1 MRPTLALAWMLILV
15 GAQCAGAATLEERYF
30 HRNWRPAEGLPGNS
44 VYAVAQSADRYIWVG
59 TEGGLARFDGR
70 RFIAFGNRESD
81 KMPGVFVTALLAA
94 PDATLWVGTE
104 RGLLRLRPG
113 DLAGDRAASRPW
125 SMVEEAPVSAL
136 AQDPRGGL
144 WIGTRSGLLSRSAD
158 ASAAAGVPVLQNVG
172 LAGIRVTQLLA
183 GAPGELWIGTEAHGL
198 WYLRDGKLA
207 PVGGPRQAGDTV
219 TALVR
224 DDAGAGAGDA
234 SPAAAAAAAAPAA
247 EAGAAVL
254 AFTAGGCRRYA
265 AGRPAGGTI
274 AAEVR
279 HVVAAGGAPGG
290 GLWLA
295 TTDHGLILL
304 KDGRRYETSA
314 DHSLVDAVISNV
326 FVAADHTVWLGSGG
340 DGLHQ
345 LIEKSCFAYTRRDGL
360 ASTRAEAVLLDR
372 DGVLHVGTQQG
383 VSTLALGGRDGAVA
397 AGGDGRGAGFRGGA
411 GRADGGSGGGVG
423 VVGGV
428 RGGRRSGAGGGG
440 GGLAARTELRG
451 TEVLSLRRDRRGI
464 LWAGTARGVARR
476 IDGRWSFLAPW
487 TPLGAPTVNVM
498 LEDAAGNFWI
508 GSTAGLAV
516 IPAAPA
522 NGAANGAGAGLPP
535 LDPPYKA
542 ADRSRRLAA
551 AGGAA
556 ALTAVPPSP
565 APRQVHGLEEA
576 EIIDLSQAD
585 DGAIWIGTRGAGLL
599 RLAAGKLETV
609 RTAAELPIVN
619 LVWHGRGGDLW
630 VGTFG
635 GGLQHLRKGHWYRFD
650 ESNGLPDDTIR
661 QMLEDRQGDLW
672 LCSGAGISRISHR
685 AIAAVEAGTVPG
697 LVAFTYGPED
707 GVAEGT
713 CYGGSHP
720 GAALGEDGHL
730 WFSMAHGL
738 VEIRPERMVPLD
750 AGTKPAL
757 DAVVVNGRELAPS
770 PARRMQIAGGPRR
783 LDLHFSAPL
792 FVARRRGQVRYR
804 LAGFDHEWT
813 LDGGDRVARYTNLPP
828 AHYAFEVAIAD
839 GRGGWRAPVS
849 LTAIEILPLFYQRL
863 GFWVLAAL
871 GLAPVAIAAYRLAA
885 RRLLARAA
893 ALTRQVE
900 QRTEELRQVNSR
912 LQQLAAIDPLT
923 GLANRRRLQEA
934 LDLESRRSARYRSEL
949 SLILLDVDF
958 FKGYND
964 LLGHVSGDDCLRQVA
979 ASLQGVAMRSGDV
992 VARYGGEEF
1001 AVLLPGT
1008 PVMHAYGIAETI
1020 RQRVMELAI
1029 GHPGSNVSSCVTISA
1044 GVASVIPAAGF
1055 DPVQLVESADSA
1067 LYRAKRDGRN
1077 RVLIGARGVIDTA
1090 AAMRPLRLA
1099 QQQPPAAA

>member
-44 VYAVAQSADRYIWVG
+44 VYAVAQSSDRYIWIG

-70 RFIAFGNRESD
+70 RFIAFGNRENGRL
-81 KMPGVFVTALLAA
+81 PGVFVTALLAA
-94 PDATLWVGTE
+94 QDDTLWVGTE
-104 RGLLRLRPG
+104 RGLLRLRPA
-113 DLAGDRAASRPW
+113 DLVGGRAGSRPW

-136 AQDPRGGL
+136 AQDARGGL
-144 WIGTRSGLLSRSAD
+144 WIGTRSGLLSRSAEV
-158 ASAAAGVPVLQNVG
+158 SAAAGVPVLQKVG

-207 PVGGPRQAGDTV
+207 AVGGPRQARDTV
-219 TALVR
+219 TVLVR
-224 DDAGAGAGDA
+224 DDGGTDDVSPALA
-234 SPAAAAAAAAPAA
+234 SPSDAAAA

-254 AFTAGGCRRYA
+254 AFTADGCRRYV

-274 AAEVR
+274 AAGVR

-295 TTDHGLILL
+295 TTDHGLILF
-304 KDGRRYETSA
+304 KDGRRYGTSV
-314 DHSLVDAVISNV
+314 DHPLIDAVISNV

-345 LIEKSCFAYTRRDGL
+345 LIEKSCLAYTSHDGL
-360 ASTRAEAVLLDR
+360 ASTRAESVLLDR
-372 DGVLHVGTQQG
+372 DGALHVGTQQG
-383 VSTLALGGRDGAVA
+383 LTTLALGGRDDVA
-397 AGGDGRGAGFRGGA
+397 GSGA
-411 GRADGGSGGGVG
+411 GRADDDGHGRRGGS
-423 VVGGV
+423 
-428 RGGRRSGAGGGG
+428 RRSDAGG
-440 GGLAARTELRG
+440 AMQARTDLRG
-451 TEVLSLRRDRRGI
+451 TEVLALRRDRRGI

-476 IDGRWSFLAPW
+476 IDGRWRFLAPW

-498 LEDAAGNFWI
+498 LEDTAGNFWI

-516 IPAAPA
+516 IPATPA
-522 NGAANGAGAGLPP
+522 NAGADGAGAGLPP
-535 LDPPYKA
+535 LGSPYKA
-542 ADRSRRLAA
+542 AERVPGLAA
-551 AGGAA
+551 HDGGAA
-556 ALTAVPPSP
+556 STTLASSP
-565 APRQVHGLEEA
+565 TPRMVLGLEDA
-576 EIIDLSQAD
+576 EVIDLSQAD
-585 DGAIWIGTRGAGLL
+585 DGALWIGTRGAGLL

-609 RTAAELPIVN
+609 RSATELPIVN
-619 LVWHGRGGDLW
+619 LVWRGRAGDLW

-635 GGLQHLRKGHWYRFD
+635 GGLQHLRQGHWYRFD
-650 ESNGLPDDTIR
+650 EANGLPDATIR

-672 LCSGAGISRISHR
+672 LCSGAGISRISRR
-685 AIAAVEAGTVPG
+685 AIAAVETGTAPG

-707 GVAEGT
+707 GVPEGT

-720 GAALGEDGHL
+720 GAALGGDGHM
-730 WFSMAHGL
+730 WFSMAHGV
-738 VEIRPERMVPLD
+738 VEIRPERMAQLD
-750 AGTKPAL
+750 VGSKPAL
-757 DAVVVNGRELAPS
+757 DVVVVNGRELAPS
-770 PARRMQIAGGPRR
+770 PAHRMQIAGGSRR
-783 LDLHFSAPL
+783 LDLRFSAPL

-828 AHYAFEVAIAD
+828 ASYAFEVAIAD

-863 GFWVLAAL
+863 GFWALVGLGLAAL
-871 GLAPVAIAAYRLAA
+871 AIAVYRLAA

-893 ALTRQVE
+893 ALTHQVE

-934 LDLESRRSARYRSEL
+934 LDLESRRSARYQSEL

-958 FKGYND
+958 FKGFND

-1008 PVMHAYGIAETI
+1008 PAMHAYGIAETI

-1029 GHPGSNVSSCVTISA
+1029 RHPGSSVSSCVTISA

-1055 DPVQLVESADSA
+1055 DPVLLVESADSA